1 MNKQNTILLI
11 IDGYGLS
18 KETHGNA
25 IKAANTPNLDKL
37 FRDYPWAEG
46 LASGLDVGLPDG
58 QMGNSEVGHTNIGA
72 GRIVYQDLTRITKS
86 IKDGDFFEN
95 SALLAAIDNCKKH
108 NSALHLWG
116 LTSDGGVH
124 SHTDHLF
131 ALLDLAKRHDLER
144 VYVHCIFDG
153 RDTGPK
159 SGVTYLAQLQDKLA
173 QVGNAKIATLHGR
186 YYFMD
191 RDNRWERVEKTYKAL
206 VEGKGE
212 VAECPM
218 TYLQKSYDNDV
229 TDEFVIPCVIME
241 NGAPITTV
249 SENDSVIFYNFRPDR
264 ARAITRGFVDPAFDG
279 FTRAKGFFPL
289 HYVCFTE
296 YDKSM
301 PNVTVA
307 FPPQSLKN
315 TLGEYISELGM
326 KQLRIAE
333 TEKYAHVTFFF
344 NGGVEAAYDGE
355 DRALI
360 PSPKVDTYDLAPEM
374 SAKEVTDE
382 LIERVKS
389 KAYDLIIANY
399 ANPDMVGHTG
409 DFEAAVRSVEFVDS
423 CIGRLME
430 AILESDSSMLL
441 CADHGNPD
449 KMLDDNGEPFTAHTT
464 NPVPIVIINYPSAKG
479 ARQGGKLCDI
489 APTILEMMGLDVP
502 KEMTGQSLLVK
513 L

>member
-1 MNKQNTILLI
+1 MDKKNTILLI
-11 IDGYGLS
+11 IDGYGLGG
-18 KETHGNA
+18 ETRGNA
-25 IKAANTPNLDKL
+25 IAAAKTPNLDKL
-37 FRDYPWAEG
+37 FSDYPWAEG
-46 LASGLDVGLPDG
+46 HASGLDVGLPDA

-95 SALLAAIDNCKKH
+95 KALLAAIDNCKKH
-108 NSALHLWG
+108 SSALHIWG

-131 ALLDLAKRHDLER
+131 ALLDLAKKHDLDK

-159 SGVTYLAQLQDKLA
+159 SGITYLAQLQDKLA
-173 QVGNAKIATLHGR
+173 EVGNAKIATVHGR

-191 RDNRWERVEKTYKAL
+191 RDNRWERVEKAYKAL
-206 VEGKGE
+206 VESEGE
-212 VAECPM
+212 ISNCPM
-218 TYLQKSYDNDV
+218 IYLQKSYEQDI
-229 TDEFVIPCVIME
+229 TDEFVLPCVITE
-241 NGAPITTV
+241 NGAPTATV

-264 ARAITRGFVDPAFDG
+264 AREITRTFVDPAFDG
-279 FTRAKGFFPL
+279 FSRVKGLFPL
-289 HYVCFTE
+289 SYVCFTE

-301 PNVTVA
+301 PSVSVA
-307 FPPQSLKN
+307 FPPQSLKS

-344 NGGVEAAYDGE
+344 NGGVETAYDGE
-355 DRALI
+355 DRILV
-360 PSPKVDTYDLAPEM
+360 PSPKIATYDLAPEM

-409 DFEAAVRSVEFVDS
+409 DFEATVRSVEFVDS

-430 AILESDSSMLL
+430 AILESGASMLL

-449 KMLDDNGEPFTAHTT
+449 KMLDENGEPFTAHTT
-464 NPVPIVIINYPSAKG
+464 NPVPISIINYPSAK
-479 ARQGGKLCDI
+479 AVKQGGKLCDI
-489 APTILEMMGLDVP
+489 APTVLEMLEINIP

-513 L
+513 S